1 MIASRHSVE
10 ISLVAGDKR
19 IRMDTTMM
27 SRRAALQMGLGM
39 GLLALPRGGRAQQV
53 PVKDGDRRM
62 PGAPIGNGDGERFV
76 PRQGQLFTTPYDNN
90 PFVIDVEEKLKC
102 TCGCLHNVYECR
114 LTDFTCG
121 FWPRHHAT
129 IVEQATAGWT
139 AEEIINT
146 YVGEHG
152 REFLMAP
159 AAEGFNLIAYVLPGT
174 LIAAV
179 GVVLA
184 MILRRSH
191 REVAVVAAAAGPS
204 VAISDDAQARLDA
217 EILGLDE

>member
-1 MIASRHSVE
+1 
-10 ISLVAGDKR
+10 
-19 IRMDTTMM
+19 MDTSMM
-27 SRRAALQMGLGM
+27 NRRTALQMGLGL

-53 PVKDGDRRM
+53 AVKDGDRRM
-62 PGAPIGNGDGERFV
+62 PGAAIGGEGERFV
-76 PRQGQLFTTPYDNN
+76 PRRGELFTTPYDNN

-121 FWPRHHAT
+121 FWPKHHAT

-139 AEEIINT
+139 AEEIINA
-146 YVGEHG
+146 YVSEHG
-152 REFLMAP
+152 MEYLMAP

-184 MILRRSH
+184 MFLKRSH
-191 REVAVVAAAAGPS
+191 RAVAVAASSAAVPG
-204 VAISDDAQARLDA
+204 VISDDAQAVLDA
-217 EILGLDE
+217 EMKLLDE